1 MASKSD
7 LSVCN
12 SYKEFGEKLHY
23 HRVNIQRLNDVVT
36 NKFLP
41 QEKLPGKDASS
52 QLLRGLFTEVVATWE
67 KYVQEILQEAV
78 ETVFKI
84 VLDADSAQAA
94 ITATS
99 SRELFKR
106 AMVHH
111 ILLDDSGRR
120 RESTDDKVKSK
131 EEVAN
136 LTKRES
142 SIVELSVNLVV
153 QPNFWKEL
161 LVTFKESLLK
171 RCDHVFPLLHG
182 EDGIDSKFKSLF
194 DTSRCLSDIIIEMG
208 PVGVSFLA
216 RNENHSLEIN
226 SSQSLNDILR
236 LYYGARCTFAHG
248 ENDRTFKT
256 GGALHNFPSKSEFQ
270 SQVGEVA
277 GDYLY
282 IVYSYVKEYGSE
294 AWIYCPT
301 LINLQRFMRAIAFR
315 LLAAISKWVYDEF
328 GICIWN
334 FDPAKE
340 VAKIEDSMDND
351 DLPKQNSGSFAANFG
366 NPGPSPQPLNA
377 QGFRPPGS
385 FQATNWQ
392 QPNQPP
398 TGMAPLAY
406 PSAVQGNQLGGPR
419 EPQSQMMPTQPP
431 VAQQAQ
437 PHVLQ
442 FPTQIMRQRNQQM
455 FSSPGGMATASPL
468 QMIDQPQ
475 QGYFPPGSNI
485 ASPPPG
491 SLVVSSSGFTS
502 PPYTVHSTIF
512 RRYSSWQES
521 VCLTMPSFGTPGT
534 MLTNDDA
541 DPIAKLLPLSLS
553 SNPSKE
559 KPQPGNDPLPNT

>member
-340 VAKIEDSMDND
+340 VAQIDDSMDND
-351 DLPKQNSGSFAANFG
+351 DLPPETSTSDN
-366 NPGPSPQPLNA
+366 
-377 QGFRPPGS
+377 
-385 FQATNWQ
+385 
-392 QPNQPP
+392 
-398 TGMAPLAY
+398 
-406 PSAVQGNQLGGPR
+406 
-419 EPQSQMMPTQPP
+419 
-431 VAQQAQ
+431 
-437 PHVLQ
+437 
-442 FPTQIMRQRNQQM
+442 
-455 FSSPGGMATASPL
+455 
-468 QMIDQPQ
+468 
-475 QGYFPPGSNI
+475 
-485 ASPPPG
+485 
-491 SLVVSSSGFTS
+491 TS
-502 PPYTVHSTIF
+502 P
-512 RRYSSWQES
+512 
-521 VCLTMPSFGTPGT
+521 
-534 MLTNDDA
+534 
-541 DPIAKLLPLSLS
+541 
-553 SNPSKE
+553 
-559 KPQPGNDPLPNT
+559 